1 MKILVCI
8 KQVPNTTTVAVD
20 ETTGTLKRD
29 GVESKMNPYDLY
41 ALEAA
46 FRIREEHGGS
56 VTVLSMGPAQAK
68 AVLQEALHMGA
79 DHACL
84 LTDRKFAGAD
94 VLATSYTLAQGI
106 HRLGDFDL
114 LVCGKQTTDG
124 DTAQVGAEVAEF
136 LHWPHAANVSRIE
149 SISAEHIVVRVNM
162 EQVVQTQQI
171 RLPCLI
177 TVEKDIH
184 TPRLPSYRRALQTK
198 SQPVQVMGLKDFA
211 DTDERHYGLT
221 GSPTHVEKIYPP
233 EHATVKQMLTGN
245 AEQLADQ
252 LFTLLTDQKMV

>member
-106 HRLGDFDL
+106 HQLDEVHAPGIIGESKGIQVIGEMQEMFD
-114 LVCGKQTTDG
+114 
-124 DTAQVGAEVAEF
+124 
-136 LHWPHAANVSRIE
+136 
-149 SISAEHIVVRVNM
+149 
-162 EQVVQTQQI
+162 
-171 RLPCLI
+171 
-177 TVEKDIH
+177 
-184 TPRLPSYRRALQTK
+184 
-198 SQPVQVMGLKDFA
+198 
-211 DTDERHYGLT
+211 
-221 GSPTHVEKIYPP
+221 
-233 EHATVKQMLTGN
+233 GN
-245 AEQLADQ
+245 GNIAP
-252 LFTLLTDQKMV
+252 F